1 MYALYTTLLTIW
13 LLAMAPVLLYNAVRH
28 KKHLPK
34 LRQRMGRL
42 PESLRADG
50 RPTLWIHACSVGE
63 TLSVQGLAA
72 ALHERFPGARLIFST
87 ITASGNAI
95 AHERY
100 EKLYGPGNVFFFP
113 VDLPGV
119 AGNVLDFIQPSA
131 LIIVDTEIWPNVV
144 HQAKLRNIPVVMVN
158 GRIAAKSF
166 RQYLWAQPML
176 ARVLGEYAALLM
188 KSPEDAARI
197 QRLGAPPSKIAMSGN
212 LKYDQTPADAAL
224 VAEKAKGLNAALEL
238 SRWKGQLIVA
248 GSTHEGEDIVLL
260 RALRALREDPT
271 LANTRLLIVPRHAER
286 FDSVAALAERE
297 GFTVRRRS
305 RPGEASAGAEV
316 LLLDTYG
323 ELAAAYQF
331 AAVAFVGGTLVP
343 VGGHS
348 IMEPAQFAKPI
359 VIGPHMENFPQIVDE
374 FLEKGA
380 AIQITAL
387 ESDAATQERDL
398 TEALRSIFADPEKQA
413 KMGAAARSILEDN
426 QGATAFTLERI
437 AGVVRIPIPPPK

>member
-1 MYALYTTLLTIW
+1 MYALYTTLLSIW
-13 LLAMAPVLLYNAVRH
+13 LLAMAPVLLYNAFRH

-50 RPTLWIHACSVGE
+50 RPILWIHACSVGE

-72 ALHERFPGARLIFST
+72 SLHGRFPEARLIFST

-100 EKLYGPGNVFFFP
+100 EALYGPGNIFFFP
-113 VDLPGV
+113 VDLPSV
-119 AGNVLDFIQPSA
+119 AGNVLDFIKPSA
-131 LIIVDTEIWPNVV
+131 LIVVDTEIWPNVV
-144 HQAKLRNIPVVMVN
+144 HQAKKRGVPVVMVN

-166 RQYLWAQPML
+166 RQYLWVQPML
-176 ARVLGEYAALLM
+176 AKVLGEYAALLM

-224 VAEKAKGLNAALEL
+224 VAEKAKGLDAALEL
-238 SRWKGQLIVA
+238 SKLTGYLIVA
-248 GSTHEGEDIVLL
+248 GSTHEGEDVLLL
-260 RALRALREDPT
+260 RALRTLREDPA
-271 LANTRLLIVPRHAER
+271 LVDTRLLIVPRHAER
-286 FDSVAALAERE
+286 FESVAALAERA
-297 GFTVRRRS
+297 GFAVRRRS
-305 RPGEASAGAEV
+305 RPADGSESAEV

-331 AAVAFVGGTLVP
+331 ATVAFVGGTLVP

-374 FLEKGA
+374 FLEKAA
-380 AIQITAL
+380 AIQIAAT
-387 ESDAATQERDL
+387 ESDAAAQEHEL
-398 TEALRSIFADPEKQA
+398 TLALKTILTDAKKQA
-413 KMGAAARSILEDN
+413 AMGAAAKAILEEN

-437 AGVVRIPIPPPK
+437 AGIVKVS